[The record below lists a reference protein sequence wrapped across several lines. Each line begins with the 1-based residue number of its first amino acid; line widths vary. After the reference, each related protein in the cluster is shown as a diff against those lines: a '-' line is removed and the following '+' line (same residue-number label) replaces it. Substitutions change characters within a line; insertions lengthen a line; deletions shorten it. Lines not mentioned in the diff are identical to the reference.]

1 MDLEKNEILKG
12 IKEEVEME
20 MNALNKLP
28 IAFQETST
36 LKVIKNQLNFTN
48 ELIQLSQE
56 VGDSGMSA
64 LYTPLELQYLAQ
76 DAKTLIKQL
85 NSSLPADQQIEIQS
99 IQSLTQLVSTDI
111 QTKGIG
117 KIKESEHMDLT
128 DEQIAKYAS
137 KAEYDRYVSVMK
149 EQVKLTL
156 QGDVLNG
163 RISTLKKQLYVET
176 DDIKRTVIR
185 NELLELVQQKW
196 TIEKQQNEL
205 DRTLRSMPDVTYY
218 SALLDKQ
225 ILPKSGSDE
234 TSIVAIGERALDFQ
248 VGGETNIQQGKLP
261 VLNQM
266 PMGLIFRVQVG
277 AFRYKVPGYFFREFS
292 PVSGEKLT
300 NNLTAYLVG
309 FFVDSK
315 EAKTARTLI
324 RQTGYQDAF
333 IVAYC
338 DGKRIPYNLAIQY
351 EQNGMCNRREQA
363 DVLKEVLTY
372 FKDSIN
378 QQGSVQST
386 PKEIFYTVQ
395 VASLKK
401 EDNGKLNKVPD
412 LFYSLSVKGNYKY
425 SSGKFS
431 SLNAANVRRN
441 ELRATGYADAFIVA
455 YRDGIPVSFKEA
467 ELGLAY
473 MKEDSK
479 KKLAPVNTDLLG
491 VKTEE
496 PAKLRVQY
504 KKRMGTMA
512 LSDFAKFNQLQSC
525 VLVDG
530 ALLLAPLE
538 QEKISPLFQILYAD
552 FDATEIPEESVDEL
566 FVGGSMVD
574 VTIAHDFALRGTI
587 PFQLSNSVSEGTGIL
602 FYPSTETEKI
612 RITDQLKKL
621 NLTIKD

>member
-1 MDLEKNEILKG
+1 MIMLD
-12 IKEEVEME
+12 
-20 MNALNKLP
+20 KLP
-28 IAFQETST
+28 LEFQETNA
-36 LKVIKNQLNFTN
+36 LKAIKNQLNLTS
-48 ELIQLSQE
+48 ELIQLSQV
-56 VGDSGMSA
+56 VGEKGMNA
-64 LYTPLELQYLAQ
+64 LYAPLELQYMAQ
-76 DAKTLIKQL
+76 DAMTLIKQL
-85 NSSLPADQQIEIQS
+85 NNSLPSNQQIDIQS
-99 IQSLTQLVSTDI
+99 IQALIQVFPTDM
-111 QTKGIG
+111 QAKNTRE
-117 KIKESEHMDLT
+117 IKEPEHIDLT
-128 DEQIAKYAS
+128 DELIAQYAS
-137 KAEYDRYVSVMK
+137 DAEYDRYVSVMK

-163 RISTLKKQLYVET
+163 RISTLKNELYTES
-176 DDIKRTVIR
+176 DDIKRTAIR
-185 NELLELVQQKW
+185 NELIELVQQKL

-205 DRTLRSMPDVTYY
+205 DRTLRSMPDYTYF

-225 ILPKSGSDE
+225 ILPKSASNE
-234 TSIVAIGERALDFQ
+234 TSIVAIDERALEFQ
-248 VGGETNIQQGKLP
+248 VGGETNVQRGKLP

-315 EAKTARTLI
+315 AAKTARTLI

-363 DVLKEVLTY
+363 DVLTEVLSY

-378 QQGSVQST
+378 QEGSVQST

-412 LFYSLSVKGNYKY
+412 LFYSVSVTGNYKY

-431 SLNAANVRRN
+431 TLNDAKVRRN
-441 ELRATGYADAFIVA
+441 ELRVTGYTDAFIVA
-455 YRDGIPVSFKEA
+455 YRDGIPVSFQEA

-479 KKLAPVNTDLLG
+479 TKLTPVNTDLLG

-496 PAKLRVQY
+496 PVKLRVQY
-504 KKRMGTMA
+504 KKPMGTMA

-525 VLVDG
+525 VLVDE

-552 FDATEIPEESVDEL
+552 FDATEIPEKSIDEL
-566 FVGGSMVD
+566 FVGGSVANL
-574 VTIAHDFALRGTI
+574 TIAHDFALRGTV
-587 PFQLSNSVSEGTGIL
+587 PFQLTNSMNEGTGIL

-621 NLTIKD
+621 NLIIKD